1 MQSLIL
7 DYRAATA
14 HWLELTRKY
23 SHVTPVPAEMHD
35 AIRRRINAAFA
46 LADAVE
52 ASDARE

>member
-1 MQSLIL
+1 MTDLVL
-7 DYRAATA
+7 EYRAASA

-35 AIRRRINAAFA
+35 AIRRRIKAAFA

>member
-1 MQSLIL
+1 MDLVL
-7 DYRAATA
+7 EYRAATA

-35 AIRRRINAAFA
+35 AIRRRIKAAFA